1 MGVIIHLHDNINHY
15 ASINTNTVSVSKNIS
30 YAPVNE
36 PVEGAT
42 LVLGTE
48 QEISFIISGEMDIWD
63 NETASNE
70 NEYDRGD
77 PIQRTTIFV
86 KSNTLPENLYTEV
99 YTKFKSVLASYTDD
113 I

>member
-1 MGVIIHLHDNINHY
+1 MGVIIHLHDNVNHY

-70 NEYDRGD
+70 NDRGD

-86 KSNTLPENLYTEV
+86 KSNTIPENLYTEV
-99 YTKFKSVLASYTDD
+99 YTKFKSGLASYTDD

>member
-36 PVEGAT
+36 PVEGAS
-42 LVLGTE
+42 LELGTE
-48 QEISFIISGEMDIWD
+48 QEITFIIAGEMDIWD

-70 NEYDRGD
+70 NDRND

-86 KSNTLPENLYTEV
+86 KSNTIPENLYTEV
-99 YTKFKSVLASYTDD
+99 YTKFKSGLASFTDD